1 MVGETREIPI
11 KDLEI
16 DKENI
21 RDSPSADQDLIKSV
35 ENKGVLEPL
44 LVRELDNGNYGIVC
58 GSRRFQA
65 AMNAGLD
72 TVPAVVK
79 DLDDLD
85 AQALSVVENRHR
97 EDIPGWRMAEIVE
110 DRFKRI
116 NGNMER
122 PEKVKK
128 IAEDFNIA
136 AWTVRKYLNIA
147 ELPEEIRARLKKPRE
162 RSEQEKASLEAV
174 AHGRVAEDSEQI
186 PVRVATK
193 FAAREDIVKKA
204 RENPEWGQTALDAVM
219 DEYNKASGKKAKMK
233 AVSETL
239 ETLEVYP
246 DLDPEEARR
255 KSMEV
260 SPGWSVSI
268 NFDPRYR
275 EALGQY
281 SEDAGYGSRKSAF
294 KAIVEEYLKE
304 KGYL

>member
-16 DKENI
+16 DEENI
-21 RDSPSADQDLIKSV
+21 RDSPSADQDLIESV

-65 AMNAGLD
+65 AINAGLD

-85 AQALSVVENRHR
+85 AQALSVVENQHR

-116 NGNMER
+116 NGNMDKG
-122 PEKVKK
+122 EKVEK
-128 IAEDFNIA
+128 IAEDFNIGTT
-136 AWTVRKYLNIA
+136 TVREYLRIQK
-147 ELPEEIRARLKKPRE
+147 LPQEIQARLKKPGE
-162 RSEQEKASLEAV
+162 RSKQEKASLEKV
-174 AHGRVAEDSEQI
+174 TRVSTKESERI
-186 PVRVATK
+186 PVKVAVRLAGNK
-193 FAAREDIVKKA
+193 EIVKRA

-219 DEYNKASGKKAKMK
+219 DEYRQVTGEKAKMK

-239 ETLEVYP
+239 ETLELYP